1 MRGQAARVIQGM
13 GTTSQEDELLEEAAS
28 FRKAVTGV
36 DNTVFI
42 LPKGNTRH
50 APRIKVAIDPPDS
63 LDPRTVGADGQSA
76 NRQPRRDI
84 SHLAFER
91 RLAIHSWV
99 RALASARIHSD
110 GAGAQLQLGVLGKS
124 VAPKLEPIKR
134 GEPQQLGLLFTDL
147 PEGGGEVANN
157 LPIVRRQY
165 G

>member
-1 MRGQAARVIQGM
+1 MCEIADDL
-13 GTTSQEDELLEEAAS
+13 QEMVS
-28 FRKAVTGV
+28 YRKNVTGV
-36 DNTVFI
+36 AHTLFI
-42 LPKGNTRH
+42 SPKGNARH
-50 APRIKVAIDPPDS
+50 GPRVKVAIDPPDS

-134 GEPQQLGLLFTDL
+134 GEPQQL
-147 PEGGGEVANN
+147 
-157 LPIVRRQY
+157 
-165 G
+165 